1 MNSDSPPNPANR
13 GFPRTIGAFLVLVG
27 AGFLY
32 WSAWI
37 PIERARQHSGH
48 VYTHPK
54 ITIAAAIL
62 MGVGLLNLVFGNR
75 LRPMLFPQ
83 GKESKIPAIVILV
96 LLVVAGIGVYQALES
111 YLATLGYKF

>member
-1 MNSDSPPNPANR
+1 MENEAPSKPAP
-13 GFPRTIGAFLVLVG
+13 GFPRTIGGFLVLVG
-27 AGFLY
+27 AGFFY

-37 PIERARQHSGH
+37 PIERARQHTGH

-54 ITIAAAIL
+54 ITIAATIL
-62 MGVGLLNLVFGNR
+62 MGIGLLNLVFGNR
-75 LRPMLFPQ
+75 LRPLLFPQ
-83 GKESKIPAIVILV
+83 GKESKIPAIVIIV